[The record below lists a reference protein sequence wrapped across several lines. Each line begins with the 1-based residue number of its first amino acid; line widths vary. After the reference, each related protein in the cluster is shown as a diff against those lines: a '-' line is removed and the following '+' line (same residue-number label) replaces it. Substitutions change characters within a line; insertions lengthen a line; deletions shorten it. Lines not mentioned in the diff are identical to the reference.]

1 MRRAKPQRTTTNS
14 IPPPRIET
22 PNFEAG
28 VLDEPLLAFG
38 GHHHHIDPK
47 TGLALY
53 GPYTVQE
60 QERPPLSTITVG
72 IVGSPKLVFQVKE
85 WLNVSQHPVLN
96 DGKQPFIYPHFPGFS
111 GEFPFQCQLVYGET
125 WDEVISDDALNQALQ
140 VPDYHERLASVA
152 KLYIEG
158 IHNLKE
164 RQPSPQVVVL
174 PISDDTLEKCSFVN
188 RGGEQVRRRL
198 LPEEKSALRKREIGL
213 QFLFPEMDLSLGL
226 EDDSIAAHHNLR
238 RAIKAEA
245 MAFGLPT
252 QLILERSLNLGPALN
267 GKRSQDAATK
277 AWNFF
282 TALYHKAGGHPWRLA
297 LGQPSTCYVGISFYR
312 ERLSQNTRMRTGLA
326 QAFTHGGDG
335 FVLRGKPF
343 EWDDSVSRSPH
354 LSRADAR
361 DLMRDVLAVYE
372 RHRKVKPERIVV
384 HKSSRFWPEELAG
397 FREAIQGI
405 AYWDL
410 VAIQRRGIQFLRQ
423 GDYPPLRGTWV
434 RFDEQDYLLYTQGY
448 VPYLRTYPGMRS
460 PQPQEIVEHHGTSP
474 MDMVL
479 REILALTK
487 LNWNSA
493 DFSVSEPI
501 TLAFSRRVG
510 EILAEMPTTINPQEE
525 YRFYM

>member
-1 MRRAKPQRTTTNS
+1 MQRAKQRRTTTQT

-60 QERPPLSTITVG
+60 QERPPSRQLRSAPSAPETY
-72 IVGSPKLVFQVKE
+72 FQVSQ
-85 WLNVSQHPVLN
+85 WLNACQRAILN
-96 DGKQPFIYPHFPGFS
+96 DGRQPFLYPHFPGFS
-111 GEFPFQCQLVYGET
+111 REFPFQCELVMGET
-125 WDEVISDDALNQALQ
+125 WQETITEDALNEALKTH
-140 VPDYHERLASVA
+140 DYHERLARVA
-152 KLYIEG
+152 KLYIDG

-174 PISDDTLEKCSFVN
+174 PISDDTLDKCSFVS

-226 EDDSIAAHHNLR
+226 EDDSVAAHHNLR

-252 QLILERSLNLGPALN
+252 QLILERSLNFGPTAN
-267 GKRSQDAATK
+267 GKHSQDPATK

-312 ERLSQNTRMRTGLA
+312 ERLSQNSRMRTGLA

-343 EWDDSVSRSPH
+343 EWDDSVTPSPIFYVRT
-354 LSRADAR
+354 RAISCA
-361 DLMRDVLAVYE
+361 
-372 RHRKVKPERIVV
+372 KC
-384 HKSSRFWPEELAG
+384 
-397 FREAIQGI
+397 
-405 AYWDL
+405 
-410 VAIQRRGIQFLRQ
+410 
-423 GDYPPLRGTWV
+423 
-434 RFDEQDYLLYTQGY
+434 
-448 VPYLRTYPGMRS
+448 
-460 PQPQEIVEHHGTSP
+460 
-474 MDMVL
+474 
-479 REILALTK
+479 
-487 LNWNSA
+487 
-493 DFSVSEPI
+493 
-501 TLAFSRRVG
+501 
-510 EILAEMPTTINPQEE
+510 
-525 YRFYM
+525 